1 MASCLWCHSNR
12 YFRNRQGLNTGT
24 LELLILDAKK
34 KIIKTSVSEKNDTTQ
49 NACSNMFFLDS
60 RDLIQIHLSHDMQ
73 GPSIYIPIVTGFG
86 KEYQKSLKS
95 VRGSV
100 KVNLLIVRHYG
111 VIYIHCQRFL
121 CNVHYHI
128 RIQEFSL
135 PSTATKEQEDSQL
148 VTNLLNSFA
157 GRRIKKYICYIP
169 YHIISYQIVSYH
181 ISIKQIIC

>member
-1 MASCLWCHSNR
+1 
-12 YFRNRQGLNTGT
+12 
-24 LELLILDAKK
+24 
-34 KIIKTSVSEKNDTTQ
+34 
-49 NACSNMFFLDS
+49 MFFLDS
-60 RDLIQIHLSHDMQ
+60 RDLIQLHLFQ
-73 GPSIYIPIVTGFG
+73 GPSIDIPSVTGFD

-157 GRRIKKYICYIP
+157 GRRIQKYICHIP

-181 ISIKQIIC
+181 ISINQIIC